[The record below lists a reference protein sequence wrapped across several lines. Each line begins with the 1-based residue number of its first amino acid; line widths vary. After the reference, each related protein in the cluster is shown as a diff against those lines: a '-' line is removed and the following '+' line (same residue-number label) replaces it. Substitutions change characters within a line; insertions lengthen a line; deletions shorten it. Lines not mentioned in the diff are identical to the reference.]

1 MAFLLPLPPLKT
13 DNLQFQK
20 MFVIGLPSRSD
31 RRDSMALAAAY
42 TGLKVEFVDGVTDVE
57 SKTLPPGSLESRPN
71 AGSIRAWRAHMNV
84 MRLSVVTTT
93 NYSIHGSNLSAA

>member
-42 TGLKVEFVDGVTDVE
+42 TGLEFEYVDGVTDVE
-57 SKTLPPGSLESRPN
+57 SKTHCHQE
-71 AGSIRAWRAHMNV
+71 AWRGDPMQVAFVPGVH
-84 MRLSVVTTT
+84 
-93 NYSIHGSNLSAA
+93 I